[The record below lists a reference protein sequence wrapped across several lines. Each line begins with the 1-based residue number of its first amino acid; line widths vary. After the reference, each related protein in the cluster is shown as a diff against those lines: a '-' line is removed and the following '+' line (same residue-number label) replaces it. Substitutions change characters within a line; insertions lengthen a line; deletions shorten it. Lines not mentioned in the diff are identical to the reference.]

1 MGFQTA
7 DGVILQPTIINLMPG
22 KSATL
27 IQTMIPVEP
36 VRPVVSLVP
45 VPVGDS
51 VPVPISGIVTSAELV
66 DALSARTIFFYP
78 PSPTRGS
85 LAFNPSGMED

>member
-7 DGVILQPTIINLMPG
+7 DGVILQSTVINLMPG

-27 IQTMIPVEP
+27 IQTMIPGDP
-36 VRPVVSLVP
+36 VRPVVSVL
-45 VPVGDS
+45 
-51 VPVPISGIVTSAELV
+51 PVPIGGIVTSAELV
-66 DALSARTIFFYP
+66 DALSARAIFFFP
-78 PSPTRGS
+78 PGPIRGS